1 MSAGAGKHPFLSGL
15 LFLIVF
21 IGIFGL
27 GIYLILFKF
36 QIKSD
41 YNIVRGSSPYA
52 VGIIN
57 LTGTINSS
65 SNFTSLLDHYKHESY
80 VKAVVIRVNSPGGE
94 VAPSQAMYEQ
104 LTKFKKYKKVVVSM
118 GSVAASGAY
127 YVSSA
132 ANEIV
137 AEPGTLTGSIGVILE
152 MPNVYKLMKKVGVSY
167 NYIVSGPYKDIGTP
181 FKEMTPKQREK
192 LQGVVMNVYGQFVD
206 AVAKGRNLKA
216 GYVKK
221 LANGMVYSGQQALKY
236 HLVDKLGDFKDA
248 LNLAKTLAGIRG
260 KPTIIYPVKKQPNLL
275 QSVIKRAVKSFIG
288 YVGGK
293 VFLKGAGFISYNNL
307 TLD

>member
-1 MSAGAGKHPFLSGL
+1 MGTNKHPFLSGL

-21 IGIFGL
+21 IGIFGV

-36 QIKSD
+36 QVKSD
-41 YNIVRGSSPYA
+41 YNVVRGSSPYA
-52 VGIIN
+52 IGIIN
-57 LTGTINSS
+57 LTGTISSS
-65 SNFTSLLDHYKHESY
+65 SNFISLLNHYKHESY

-104 LTKFKKYKKVVVSM
+104 LMKFKKHKKVVVSM

-137 AEPGTLTGSIGVILE
+137 AEPGTLTGSIGVIME

-181 FKEMTPKQREK
+181 FKEMTPKQRIK

-206 AVAKGRNLKA
+206 AVAKGRNLKTI
-216 GYVKK
+216 YVKK

-236 HLVDKLGDFKDA
+236 HLVDKLGDFEDA
-248 LNLAKTLAGIRG
+248 INAAKILAGIHG
-260 KPTIIYPVKKQPNLL
+260 KPTVIYPVKKHPNLF
-275 QSVIKRAVKSFIG
+275 QSVIKRAVKSFVD

-293 VFLKGAGFISYNNL
+293 AFLKGAGLIAYNNAGL
-307 TLD
+307 NF

>member
-1 MSAGAGKHPFLSGL
+1 MNTGRHPFLSGL
-15 LFLIVF
+15 VFLTIF

-27 GIYLILFKF
+27 GIYLILFKLHS
-36 QIKSD
+36 KSD
-41 YNIVRGSSPYA
+41 YNVVHGSSPYA
-52 VGIIN
+52 IGIIN
-57 LTGTINSS
+57 LNGTINSS
-65 SNFTSLLDHYKHESY
+65 SGFISLLEHYKNDSD
-80 VKAVVIRVNSPGGE
+80 VKVVVIKVDSPGGE

-104 LTKFKKYKKVVVSM
+104 LLKFRKYKKVVVSM

-137 AEPGTLTGSIGVILE
+137 AEPGTLTGSIGVIME

-181 FKEMTPKQREK
+181 FKEMTPEQRK
-192 LQGVVMNVYGQFVD
+192 KMQGVVMNVYGQFVN
-206 AVAKGRNLKA
+206 AVARGRNLKVE
-216 GYVKK
+216 YVKN

-236 HLVDKLGDFKDA
+236 HLVDKLGDFQDA
-248 LNLAKTLAGIRG
+248 IKAAKSLAGIHG
-260 KPTIIYPVKKQPNLL
+260 TPTIIYPIKKQPNLF

-293 VFLKGAGFISYNNL
+293 TFLKQGGLAAYNNIGL
-307 TLD
+307 NF

>member
-1 MSAGAGKHPFLSGL
+1 MSTGKHPFLSGL

-36 QIKSD
+36 QVKSN
-41 YNIVRGSSPYA
+41 YNVVQGSSPYA
-52 VGIIN
+52 IGIIN
-57 LTGTINSS
+57 LTGAINSS
-65 SNFTSLLDHYKHESY
+65 SNFISLLNHYKHDSF

-94 VAPSQAMYEQ
+94 VAPSQAIYEQ

-137 AEPGTLTGSIGVILE
+137 AEPGTLTGSIGVIME

-192 LQGVVMNVYGQFVD
+192 LQGVVMDVYGQFVD
-206 AVAKGRNLKA
+206 AVAKGRSLKVA
-216 GYVKK
+216 YVKK

-236 HLVDKLGDFKDA
+236 HLVDKLGDFEDA
-248 LNLAKTLAGIRG
+248 IDAAKVLAGIKG
-260 KPTIIYPVKKQPNLL
+260 KPTVIYPVRKQPNLF
-275 QSVIKRAVKSFIG
+275 QSVIKRAVKSFID

-293 VFLKGAGFISYNNL
+293 TFLKGGGLIAYNSAGLNF
-307 TLD
+307 